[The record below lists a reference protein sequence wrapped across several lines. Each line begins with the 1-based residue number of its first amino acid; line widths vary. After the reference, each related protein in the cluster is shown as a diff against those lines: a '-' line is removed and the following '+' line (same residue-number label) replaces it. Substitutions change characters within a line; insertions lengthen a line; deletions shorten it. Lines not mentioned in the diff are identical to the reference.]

1 MKIEERASS
10 YMSLQINDT
19 VNHTGRIKETPE
31 KKVDIR
37 KPAVDVEISTTALQM
52 SDDEAR
58 IERLNAIRRQL
69 AEGTYNISGK
79 DVADK
84 ILKVLKS

>member
-1 MKIEERASS
+1 MKIEEQVSN
-10 YMSLQINDT
+10 YMLLLNNDK
-19 VNHTGRIKETPE
+19 VNQAGRINENPIQKDTTQ
-31 KKVDIR
+31 DQ
-37 KPAVDVEISTTALQM
+37 AATVEISSTALQM
-52 SDDEAR
+52 SEDEAR

>member
-1 MKIEERASS
+1 MKIEERLSNH
-10 YMSLQINDT
+10 MSLIKNDT
-19 VNHTGRIKETPE
+19 VNHTGQIKENQIQKATTQ
-31 KKVDIR
+31 DQ
-37 KPAVDVEISTTALQM
+37 AVTVEISSTALQM

-58 IERLNAIRRQL
+58 IERLNSIRRQL

>member
-1 MKIEERASS
+1 
-10 YMSLQINDT
+10 MSLLNNDT
-19 VNHTGRIKETPE
+19 VNPAGRINENQIQK
-31 KKVDIR
+31 DIAQDQ
-37 KPAVDVEISTTALQM
+37 AVKVEISTAALQM
-52 SDDEAR
+52 SEDEAR

>member
-1 MKIEERASS
+1 MEIEERVSN
-10 YMSLQINDT
+10 YMSLLINDT
-19 VNHTGRIKETPE
+19 DNHPGRINENPKQEGTAQ
-31 KKVDIR
+31 DQ
-37 KPAVDVEISTTALQM
+37 AVNVKISTTALQM
-52 SDDEAR
+52 SEDEAR

>member
-1 MKIEERASS
+1 MKIEERVSS
-10 YMSLQINDT
+10 HMSLPVNDT
-19 VNHTGRIKETPE
+19 VNHSGWNSEKPIQKDITGE
-31 KKVDIR
+31 
-37 KPAVDVEISTTALQM
+37 PAINVKISATVLQM
-52 SDDEAR
+52 SEDEAR
-58 IERLNAIRRQL
+58 IARLNAIRRQL

>member
-1 MKIEERASS
+1 MKIEERVSN
-10 YMSLQINDT
+10 YMSLLVNDT
-19 VNHTGRIKETPE
+19 VNHSGWINENQINKDVTLE
-31 KKVDIR
+31 
-37 KPAVDVEISTTALQM
+37 PAVNVEISTTALQM
-52 SDDEAR
+52 SEDEAR

>member
-1 MKIEERASS
+1 MKIEERVLNH
-10 YMSLQINDT
+10 MSLLKNDK
-19 VNHTGRIKETPE
+19 VNHSDLVNE
-31 KKVDIR
+31 KPIQKAIPQDQ
-37 KPAVDVEISTTALQM
+37 AATVEISTTAMQM
-52 SDDEAR
+52 SEDEAR

>member
-1 MKIEERASS
+1 MKIEERVLNH
-10 YMSLQINDT
+10 MSLLKNDK
-19 VNHTGRIKETPE
+19 VNHSDLVNE
-31 KKVDIR
+31 KPIQKAITQDQ
-37 KPAVDVEISTTALQM
+37 AATVEISTTAQQM
-52 SDDEAR
+52 SEDEAR

>member
-1 MKIEERASS
+1 VKIEERVSNH
-10 YMSLQINDT
+10 MSLLKNDK
-19 VNHTGRIKETPE
+19 VNHAGRVNENPIQKSTPQ
-31 KKVDIR
+31 DQ
-37 KPAVDVEISTTALQM
+37 AATVEISTTALQI
-52 SDDEAR
+52 SEDEAR

>member
-1 MKIEERASS
+1 MKIEERASKF
-10 YMSLQINDT
+10 MSLPINDSVIHSGRTSGKPEQINYSL
-19 VNHTGRIKETPE
+19 E
-31 KKVDIR
+31 
-37 KPAVDVEISTTALQM
+37 PAADVEISTTALQL
-52 SDDEAR
+52 SEDEAR